1 MLKRIQVDQLRLG
14 MHLKS
19 FCGSWID
26 HPFWRTEFVLKDPKD
41 IELILA
47 SGVKE
52 VMIDCSKGLDVPL
65 AVTTGTGQE
74 ASLSAPQAA
83 TLPITELSHPS
94 PQPAPTVPTSQE
106 LERAVL
112 ICQHSKA
119 AVVSM
124 FQEAR
129 MGRAVDVGGA
139 LQLVEEISDSVAR
152 NPGAII
158 SLARLKTADDY
169 TYMHSVAVCAMMVAL
184 AKQLGLDDSQTRLC
198 GMAGLLH
205 DMGKVAMPI
214 QVLNKPGKL
223 TDAEFEVMRSHPAEG
238 YKILSSASS
247 AVDTVS
253 LDVVLHHH
261 EKLDGSGYP
270 EGLGGDGISLYA
282 KMAAVCDVY
291 DAITSNRPY
300 KSGWDPAES
309 LRRMAEWTGHFDPK
323 VFQAFVKSM
332 GIYPVGSLVRLKSGR
347 IGVVIEQSPKS
358 LTTPIVK
365 AFFSTKANMRI
376 VPCVVDLSHP
386 LTQEKIINR
395 EDPAQW
401 NFLDLNALWSGLSHL
416 SRSG

>member
-1 MLKRIQVDQLRLG
+1 
-14 MHLKS
+14 MHLKE

-26 HPFWRTEFVLKDPKD
+26 HPFWRTEFVLKNPKD

-52 VMIDCSKGLDVPL
+52 VMIDCSKGLDVSIGVM
-65 AVTTGTGQE
+65 AGAGQE
-74 ASLSAPQAA
+74 VSSVPVALQ
-83 TLPITELSHPS
+83 PIVELSSPS
-94 PQPAPTVPTSQE
+94 SQQASTVPASQE
-106 LERAVL
+106 LERAAL
-112 ICQHSKA
+112 ICQRAKA

-139 LQLVEEISDSVAR
+139 LQLVEEISASIVR

-184 AKQLGLDDSQTRLC
+184 AKQLGLDDTQTRLC

-214 QVLNKPGKL
+214 NVLNKPGRL
-223 TDAEFEVMRSHPAEG
+223 TDAEFEVIRSHPAEG
-238 YKILSSASS
+238 YKILTASS
-247 AVDTVS
+247 AVDAVS

-261 EKLDGSGYP
+261 EKMDGSGYP
-270 EGLGGDGISLYA
+270 EGLDGDSISLYA

-309 LRRMAEWTGHFDPK
+309 LRRMAEWVGHFDPK

-358 LTTPIVK
+358 LTTPIIK
-365 AFFSTKANMRI
+365 AFFSTKSNMRI

-386 LTQEKIINR
+386 LTREKIINR

-401 NFLDLNALWSGLSHL
+401 NFLDLNALWSGLSQP
-416 SRSG
+416 SR

>member
-1 MLKRIQVDQLRLG
+1 
-14 MHLKS
+14 MHLKE

-47 SGVKE
+47 SSVKE
-52 VMIDCSKGLDVPL
+52 VMIDCSKGLDVPIS
-65 AVTTGTGQE
+65 VTAGAGQE
-74 ASLSAPQAA
+74 EISAPVA
-83 TLPITELSHPS
+83 TQPSVEISPPS
-94 PQPAPTVPTSQE
+94 PQHANTVPASQE
-106 LERAVL
+106 LERAAL
-112 ICQHSKA
+112 ICQRSKA

-139 LQLVEEISDSVAR
+139 QQLVEEISASIAR

-184 AKQLGLDDSQTRLC
+184 AKQLGLDDTQTRLC

-214 QVLNKPGKL
+214 NVLNKPGKL
-223 TDAEFEVMRSHPAEG
+223 TDAEFEVIRSHPAEG
-238 YKILSSASS
+238 YKILTASS
-247 AVDTVS
+247 AVDAVS

-261 EKLDGSGYP
+261 EKMDGSGYP
-270 EGLGGDGISLYA
+270 KGLTGDGISLYA

-309 LRRMAEWTGHFDPK
+309 LRRMAEWSGHFDPK

-358 LTTPIVK
+358 LTMPIIK
-365 AFFSTKANMRI
+365 AFFSTKSNMRI

-386 LTQEKIINR
+386 MTQEKIINR

-416 SRSG
+416 SR